1 MFGKIGKGLTKLNPF
16 SDKDKDKSDK
26 KEESKDT
33 KKTDKKD
40 KDNNKKTKDKEK
52 PSRDKSNIMSNYNE
66 LAQSVR
72 VTARQSKQTTKAADD
87 FTGFQEST
95 PSLRN
100 RGNSYTDKSIL
111 MMAEQKPKRAINV
124 NQTIFSAMQAER
136 DKLPDIEEKRSQNS
150 SSDESS
156 AIVVHTTEDAHDLT
170 NLFMNHRGNNNS
182 DEDDGILK
190 STFIETK

>member
-1 MFGKIGKGLTKLNPF
+1 
-16 SDKDKDKSDK
+16 
-26 KEESKDT
+26 
-33 KKTDKKD
+33 
-40 KDNNKKTKDKEK
+40 
-52 PSRDKSNIMSNYNE
+52 MSNYNE
-66 LAQSVR
+66 LARSYR
-72 VTARQSKQTTKAADD
+72 VTARQSKETTKVADD

-95 PSLRN
+95 PSVRT

-111 MMAEQKPKRAINV
+111 MMAEQKPRRAINV

-156 AIVVHTTEDAHDLT
+156 AIVVHTTDDVHDLT

-182 DEDDGILK
+182 EEDDGILK